1 MNIKKNDNIFDEVLE
16 LIVTSKVKVFKQINS
31 ELISLY
37 WDIGEYIS
45 NKIKSDGWGK
55 NTVKELSDYIF
66 KKDPNLKGFSQSNI
80 WRMKQFYEEYK
91 DYPILAPLVRQL
103 TWTNN
108 LLIFSKTKT
117 IEEKEFYLNLSI
129 KERYSKRELE
139 RQIDS
144 AIFERSLISS
154 KKLAPLVRE
163 STYMSESLENNYS
176 NVDNIFR
183 DKYLFEFL
191 DLPQNYSENDLKKSL
206 VSNMKKL
213 ILEIG
218 RDFTFVGEEFRLQV
232 GNKDFYIDLLFY
244 HRELQCLV
252 AFELKID
259 DFKPEYLG
267 QLNFY
272 LEALDRDIK
281 KTHEKPSV
289 GVLLC
294 KTKDDTVVEYAISK
308 NLSPALIAEYETK
321 LINKRLLQN
330 KIEQIL
336 EN

>member
-1 MNIKKNDNIFDEVLE
+1 
-16 LIVTSKVKVFKQINS
+16 
-31 ELISLY
+31 
-37 WDIGEYIS
+37 
-45 NKIKSDGWGK
+45 
-55 NTVKELSDYIF
+55 
-66 KKDPNLKGFSQSNI
+66 
-80 WRMKQFYEEYK
+80 MKQFYEEYK
-91 DYPILAPLVRQL
+91 DYPNLAPLVRQL

-117 IEEKEFYLNLSI
+117 IEEKEYYLTLSI

-144 AIFERSLISS
+144 AVFERSLIST

-163 STYMSESLENNYS
+163 SNYMSESLKNNYS
-176 NVDNIFR
+176 NASNIFR

-191 DLPQNYSENDLKKSL
+191 DLPQNYSENDLKNSL
-206 VSNMKKL
+206 VSNLKKL

-232 GNKDFYIDLLFY
+232 GNKDFYIDLLFF

-281 KTHEKPSV
+281 KIHEKPSV

-321 LINKRLLQN
+321 LINKGLLQK

>member
-37 WDIGEYIS
+37 WDIGEYTS

>member
-66 KKDPNLKGFSQSNI
+66 KKDPNIKGFSQSNI